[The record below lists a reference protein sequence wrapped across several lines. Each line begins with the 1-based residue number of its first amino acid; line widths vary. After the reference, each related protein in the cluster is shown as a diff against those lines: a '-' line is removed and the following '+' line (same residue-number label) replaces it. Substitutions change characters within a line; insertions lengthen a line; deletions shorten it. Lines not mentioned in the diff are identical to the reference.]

1 MRRHQRNLDPYQT
14 RERLSELFEQMKH
27 AVYPK
32 GVSDGDF
39 KKLLYAVQYYERY
52 PNKESKSGRR
62 KSFDDAFL
70 YNASLKLKSVLQAV
84 ISGRISLMRFISTY
98 LPVFDYPSDLQTA
111 LNQHKINLEEA
122 RILNRINR
130 ENLGQAVKRK
140 PSEIRKELIDSHLKR
155 GGTQAELKNRVAE
168 RLNIVPKK
176 QAENISANIA
186 VIDAEVDQLLEF
198 NEFDTEHLLWEEIK
212 SLVFLMR
219 EVDSSIIDEDSTVQ
233 ILDDLDSVK
242 LKLLKFKMVMSKP
255 SETSIPQEKAI
266 LWRKWTD
273 SHDKDSPGLSDDAI
287 SRESMYETR

>member
-1 MRRHQRNLDPYQT
+1 MRRHQRNHDPYQT
-14 RERLSELFEQMKH
+14 SEKLADLFERMKL

-32 GVSDGDF
+32 GATDAEF
-39 KKLLYAVQYYERY
+39 KKLLYAVQYHERF
-52 PNKESKSGRR
+52 PDKESKTGRR
-62 KSFDDAFL
+62 KKFDDAFL
-70 YNASLKLKSVLQAV
+70 YNGSLKIKSVLQTV
-84 ISGRISLMRFISTY
+84 SNGRISLMRFVSTY
-98 LPVFDYPSDLQTA
+98 LPVFGYPSDLQKA
-111 LNQHKINLEEA
+111 LDQYKINLEEA

-168 RLNIVPKK
+168 RLNTVPKK
-176 QAENISANIA
+176 QAENVSANIA
-186 VIDAEVDQLLEF
+186 LIDTEVDELLEF

-242 LKLLKFKMVMSKP
+242 LKLLKFKMVMSKS

-266 LWRKWTD
+266 LWYKWTD
-273 SHDKDSPGLSDDAI
+273 SHNKDSPGLSDDAV